1 MNNYGQKTTEIENQ
15 PTCTCT
21 SKDSNLNFILTCNT
35 YMAKKNKCILHV
47 ACLLG
52 KQLLLSVAQG
62 QTLLALLVNDLFV
75 NDLTGLLPIG
85 QVTTAL
91 KVALY

>member
-1 MNNYGQKTTEIENQ
+1 
-15 PTCTCT
+15 
-21 SKDSNLNFILTCNT
+21 
-35 YMAKKNKCILHV
+35 MAKKNKCILHV

-62 QTLLALLVNDLFV
+62 QILLALLVNDLFV

>member
-1 MNNYGQKTTEIENQ
+1 
-15 PTCTCT
+15 
-21 SKDSNLNFILTCNT
+21 
-35 YMAKKNKCILHV
+35 MAKTNKCILHV

-62 QTLLALLVNDLFV
+62 QILLALLVNDLFV

>member
-1 MNNYGQKTTEIENQ
+1 
-15 PTCTCT
+15 
-21 SKDSNLNFILTCNT
+21 
-35 YMAKKNKCILHV
+35 MAKKNKCILHV

>member
-1 MNNYGQKTTEIENQ
+1 
-15 PTCTCT
+15 
-21 SKDSNLNFILTCNT
+21 
-35 YMAKKNKCILHV
+35 MAKTNKCILNV

-62 QTLLALLVNDLFV
+62 QILLALLVNDLFV